1 MKKRPECRIRLVD
14 CGVLAIAVSC
24 ATGCSSWNLAK
35 RTTPASQPVAVS
47 ATESVNTGISQDDRK
62 TTAKFCQ
69 LTAEEFAAA
78 GKTDEAIAM
87 FEQAGKHDPALA
99 NGNAHRL
106 AVLHAEAGN
115 TQHASRQFAK
125 ALEHQPR
132 NANLRSDYGFFL
144 LNQGNPEAARQQ
156 LQNALKIDPDNARA
170 SMNLGLIS
178 AQLGDVQTAKSRFE
192 SIIGTAAA
200 RQNVATIAEHS
211 SETAAINLAAPVAR
225 LLH

>member
-1 MKKRPECRIRLVD
+1 M
-14 CGVLAIAVSC
+14 
-24 ATGCSSWNLAK
+24 
-35 RTTPASQPVAVS
+35 S
-47 ATESVNTGISQDDRK
+47 ATESGNAQISRDDRK
-62 TTAKFCQ
+62 TTAQFCQ
-69 LTAEEFAAA
+69 LTAKEFAAA

-87 FEQAGKHDPALA
+87 FEQAGQHDPALA

-132 NANLRSDYGFFL
+132 NANLRSDHGFFL
-144 LNQGNPEAARQQ
+144 LNQGNPEAARKQ
-156 LQNALKIDPDNARA
+156 LQNALKLDPDNARA

-178 AQLGDVQTAKSRFE
+178 AQLGDVQTAESQFE

-200 RQNVATIAEHS
+200 KQNVATIAEHS
-211 SETAAINLAAPVAR
+211 DDTARSHMATPVAR